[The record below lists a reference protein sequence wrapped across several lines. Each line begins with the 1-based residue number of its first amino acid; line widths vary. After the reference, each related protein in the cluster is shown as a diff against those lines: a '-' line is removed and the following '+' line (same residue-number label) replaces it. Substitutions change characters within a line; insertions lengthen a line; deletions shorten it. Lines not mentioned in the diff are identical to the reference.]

1 MCENETKFFFEYLY
15 NRVFIKELCDKDNV
29 LIECYNPKIRK
40 NKTLKINFKKSI
52 HHFSKKFIILLK
64 KFIEY
69 KNSIYALYQ
78 VRKKHYFYINTYTDE
93 NFCNIKYRLKMYL
106 PTNCIKYKKNTKSL
120 TSPRKTYIL
129 LRLYFV
135 TNFVNCSIIINK
147 ISI

>member
-1 MCENETKFFFEYLY
+1 MEILLLPFIEMKALSYDSVVWTYNSLCENETKFFFEYLY

-78 VRKKHYFYINTYTDE
+78 VRK
-93 NFCNIKYRLKMYL
+93 NI
-106 PTNCIKYKKNTKSL
+106 IS
-120 TSPRKTYIL
+120 IL
-129 LRLYFV
+129 IPIQMKIFV
-135 TNFVNCSIIINK
+135 T
-147 ISI
+147 